1 MSETS
6 PGLPARRRPDR
17 DPPRP
22 PNVPVTMGSPR
33 FRRAEAGSFFFTD
46 AWFPPHTV
54 LPHHAHARP
63 VLGVMLEGG
72 FEDAFSRRTLEVT
85 AGTVFTEPGEEG
97 HSNRIGDAGAR
108 VMVLQPDPDDGDLW
122 ETARDLLDGIR
133 ATRHAGVVA
142 SARRLVREMEQP
154 DELSELAMESL
165 ALDLLV
171 SAGRHEELGD
181 EPGWLARVDEVVRE
195 GFRTALRVGEI
206 ADAVGVHR
214 GHLARVYRRH
224 RGLPLGDH
232 IRSLRLGWAAERL
245 VDTEAEISSIA
256 VGAGFSDQSHLTR
269 AFKRHFGVPPGRY
282 RKRFGA

>member
-1 MSETS
+1 MSET
-6 PGLPARRRPDR
+6 PAGPPARERSDR
-17 DPPRP
+17 DPAGPRH
-22 PNVPVTMGSPR
+22 VPVTMGSPR
-33 FRRAEAGSFFFTD
+33 FRRAEAGGFSFTD
-46 AWFPPHTV
+46 AWFPPHSV

-72 FEDAFSRRTLEVT
+72 FEDAFSRRTIEVT

-142 SARRLVREMEQP
+142 SARRLAREMEQP

-165 ALDLLV
+165 ALDVLV
-171 SAGRHEELGD
+171 SAGRHGEPGD
-181 EPGWLARVDEVVRE
+181 EPGWLARVDQVVHE

-206 ADAVGVHR
+206 ADEVGVHR

-232 IRSLRLGWAAERL
+232 IRSLRLDWAAERL
-245 VDTEAEISSIA
+245 VDTGAEISSIA
-256 VGAGFSDQSHLTR
+256 IGAGFSDQSHLTR
-269 AFKRHFGVPPGRY
+269 AFKRRFGVPPGRY
-282 RKRFGA
+282 RERFGA